1 MSEEKAENDL
11 KDENENKF
19 EENKSSEN
27 KDTKNEKIKNIINK
41 EITINIGFLYKFIKK
56 YYVPILLISIFLLS
70 FYVRVVGFRY
80 NYLRNID
87 SYWHYRYMKMII
99 ENNGKLPE
107 YDTLMEAPEFR
118 KIDTMHLYHYLGAYS
133 YLLVKIFNSNLEL
146 WRFLIYFPAFLASLA
161 VIPCYFIG
169 KRLFDKKVGI
179 FLAFLV
185 VFNPA
190 IMSRSLG
197 GDPDSDAI
205 VLLIPLISL
214 ALFFEAYNFS
224 KIGNIKKS
232 IIFSILTGISMAAL
246 AYTWVSWHL
255 FYFVTGF
262 CLLAILSEIKNK
274 EFLKFSKRIITSYFI
289 IILIF
294 FGLTIPIIGS
304 EFIYITLNGPF
315 ESFQLKS
322 EDRDFPNV
330 YVSVAEMMTGGTI
343 KNVGNSLGIYLIREN
358 SRNIFEII
366 LTFLFF
372 GILIYSFAYLFFEYF
387 KKRKHLEC
395 LIYVALWGGGFLI
408 ASLYAI
414 RFSIFL
420 VTPLSLL
427 FSIFLSKIWD
437 FVKIDLSEKE

>member
-1 MSEEKAENDL
+1 MSEESKRNDL
-11 KDENENKF
+11 KNENKTTKS
-19 EENKSSEN
+19 KSSEN
-27 KDTKNEKIKNIINK
+27 KIEQSEKIKKIINK
-41 EITINIGFLYKFIKK
+41 EITINIGFFYNFIRK
-56 YYVPILLISIFLLS
+56 YYIPILLISIFILS
-70 FYVRVVGFRY
+70 FYVRVVGFKY
-80 NYLRNID
+80 DYLRNID

-99 ENNGKLPE
+99 ENNGRLPE

-118 KIDTMHLYHYLGAYS
+118 KIYFLHFYHYLGAYS
-133 YLLVKIFNSNLEL
+133 YLLLKIFNQNLEL

-169 KRLFDKKVGI
+169 KRLFDKKAGI

-232 IIFSILTGISMAAL
+232 VIFSLLTGISMAAL

-262 CLLAILSEIKNK
+262 CILAILLEMKNK
-274 EFLKFSKRIITSYFI
+274 EFINFSKKVITSYLI
-289 IILIF
+289 IILLF
-294 FGLTIPIIGS
+294 FGLTIPIIGT
-304 EFIYITLNGPF
+304 EFIFITLNGPF

-343 KNVGNSLGIYLIREN
+343 KNVGNSLGIYLIKEN
-358 SRNIFEII
+358 SKNVFGVI
-366 LTFLFF
+366 LTLILFGTVIF
-372 GILIYSFAYLFFEYF
+372 SFVYLFYEYF
-387 KKRKHLEC
+387 TKRKHLEC
-395 LIYVALWGGGFLI
+395 LMYVALWGGGFLI

-437 FVKIDLSEKE
+437 FVKIDLSDQE

>member
-1 MSEEKAENDL
+1 
-11 KDENENKF
+11 
-19 EENKSSEN
+19 
-27 KDTKNEKIKNIINK
+27 
-41 EITINIGFLYKFIKK
+41 
-56 YYVPILLISIFLLS
+56 
-70 FYVRVVGFRY
+70 
-80 NYLRNID
+80 
-87 SYWHYRYMKMII
+87 MKMII
-99 ENNGKLPE
+99 ENNGRLPE

-133 YLLVKIFNSNLEL
+133 YLLVKFFNLNLEL

-161 VIPCYFIG
+161 AIPCYFIG
-169 KRLFDKKVGI
+169 KRLFDKKAGL

-214 ALFFEAYNFS
+214 ALFFEAYNLS
-224 KIGNIKKS
+224 KIGNIKRS

-255 FYFVTGF
+255 FYFITGF
-262 CLLAILSEIKNK
+262 CILGILSEIKNK
-274 EFLKFSKRIITSYFI
+274 DFINLLKRVATPYFI
-289 IILIF
+289 IIFLF
-294 FGLTIPIIGS
+294 FGLTVPIIGTD
-304 EFIYITLNGPF
+304 FIFITFNGPF

-322 EDRDFPNV
+322 EERDFPNV

-343 KNVGNSLGIYLIREN
+343 KNVGNNLGIYLIGEN
-358 SRNIFEII
+358 SKNILEPI
-366 LTFLFF
+366 LTFMFF
-372 GILIYSFAYLFFEYF
+372 GILIYSFGYLFFEYF
-387 KKRKHLEC
+387 SKRKYFEC
-395 LIYVALWGGGFLI
+395 LTYVVLWGGGFLI

-420 VTPLSLL
+420 VTPISLL
-427 FSIFLSKIWD
+427 FSVFLSKIWD
-437 FVKIDLSEKE
+437 FVKINLSEA